1 MAEKYAI
8 GVDLGGTQVRV
19 ILSDEEGNFLDKLVE
34 RVDKKSE
41 KAISDQIIRMARSLC
56 YECGADS
63 AGLKGIGIAS
73 TGPLDV
79 RKGALISPTNLPFE
93 IVPLIKPISSKL
105 KIPTYLLNDCTA
117 GVVGE
122 KEFGAGKGL
131 SNLVYITLGT
141 GIGGGAIVDGHLL
154 LGKDGNAV
162 EIGHITIDY
171 AGGLK
176 CGCGKRG
183 HWEAYCSGRNIPNF
197 VRMKLREA
205 GGKKVRSSLLFKNMA
220 GDFSKL
226 SSENLFEAAK
236 CGDDPSIEFVEEIGR
251 LNAIGFANV
260 INTYDPSLI
269 TVGGS
274 VALQNKKLV
283 MNPIKKHVKR
293 YTRNRIPRI
302 MITPLAE
309 DVSIYGA
316 IAAVFKSDNPVF
328 PLNVQRRSI

>member
-8 GVDLGGTQVRV
+8 GVDLGGTQVRAA
-19 ILSDEEGNFLDKLVE
+19 LSDEEGNFLAKLEE

-41 KAISDQIIRMARSLC
+41 KAISGQIIRIARSLC
-56 YECGADS
+56 NESGADS

-73 TGPLDV
+73 TGPLDL
-79 RKGALISPTNLPFE
+79 RKGALIRPTNLPFE
-93 IVPLIKPISSKL
+93 FVPLTKPISGKL
-105 KIPTYLLNDCTA
+105 KILAYLLNDCTA

-122 KEFGAGKGL
+122 KEFGAGGDL
-131 SNLVYITLGT
+131 DNLVYITLGT

-171 AGGLK
+171 TGSLK
-176 CGCGKRG
+176 CGCGKSG

-197 VRMKLREA
+197 VRMKLREVD
-205 GGKKVRSSLLFKNMA
+205 GKKVRSSLLFKNMA

-226 SSENLFEAAK
+226 SSEILFEAAK
-236 CGDDPSIEFVEEIGR
+236 CGDDLSIELVEEIGR

-260 INTYDPSLI
+260 INAYDPSLI

-283 MNPIKKHVKR
+283 MNPIKKYVER

-309 DVSIYGA
+309 DVSVYGA
-316 IAAVFKSDNPVF
+316 IAAVLKPETW
-328 PLNVQRRSI
+328 LAEIRKQK

>member
-8 GVDLGGTQVRV
+8 GVDLGGTQARV
-19 ILSDEEGNFLDKLVE
+19 ALSDGEGNFIARLEEK
-34 RVDKKSE
+34 VDTKSE

-56 YECGADS
+56 SKSDVDS
-63 AGLKGIGIAS
+63 VSLKGIGIAS
-73 TGPLDV
+73 TGPLDLG
-79 RKGALISPTNLPFE
+79 KGALINPTNLPFE
-93 IVPLIKPISSKL
+93 FVSLTKPISGEL
-105 KIPTYLLNDCTA
+105 KMPVHLLNDCTA

-122 KEFGAGKGL
+122 KEFGAGKG
-131 SNLVYITLGT
+131 SNNLVYITLGT

-171 AGGLK
+171 TESLK

-205 GGKKVRSSLLFKNMA
+205 DGKKVRSSLLSKNMV

-226 SSENLFEAAK
+226 SSEILFEAAK
-236 CGDDPSIEFVEEIGR
+236 CGDDLSIELVEEVGR

-274 VALQNKKLV
+274 VALQNKKFV
-283 MNPIKKHVKR
+283 MNPIKKCVKR

-328 PLNVQRRSI
+328 SLNVQRRSI

>member
-8 GVDLGGTQVRV
+8 GVDLGGTQVRAA
-19 ILSDEEGNFLDKLVE
+19 LSDEEGNFIAKLEE
-34 RVDKKSE
+34 RVDKKRE

-56 YECGADS
+56 SKSGVDS
-63 AGLKGIGIAS
+63 AGLKGIGMAS

-93 IVPLIKPISSKL
+93 FVPLTKPISGEL
-105 KIPTYLLNDCTA
+105 KIPAYLLNDCTA

-122 KEFGAGKGL
+122 EEFGAGKG
-131 SNLVYITLGT
+131 SDNLVYITLGT

-171 AGGLK
+171 TESLK

-197 VRMKLREA
+197 VMMKLREVD
-205 GGKKVRSSLLFKNMA
+205 GKKVRSSLLFKNMA

-226 SSENLFEAAK
+226 SSEILFEAAK
-236 CGDDPSIEFVEEIGR
+236 CGDNLSIELVEEVGR

-283 MNPIKKHVKR
+283 MTPIKKYVKR

-302 MITPLAE
+302 MITPLAK

-316 IAAVFKSDNPVF
+316 IATVLKSDNPMF
-328 PLNVQRRSI
+328 PLNAQRRSI

>member
-1 MAEKYAI
+1 MEIEHEKMAEKYAI

-19 ILSDEEGNFLDKLVE
+19 ALSDEEGNFIAKLE
-34 RVDKKSE
+34 EMVDKKSE
-41 KAISDQIIRMARSLC
+41 KAISDQIIRMVRSLC
-56 YECGADS
+56 SKSGVDFAS
-63 AGLKGIGIAS
+63 LKGIGIAS

-79 RKGALISPTNLPFE
+79 RKEALINPTNLPFE
-93 IVPLIKPISSKL
+93 FVPLTKPISGKL
-105 KIPTYLLNDCTA
+105 KIPAYLLNDCTA
-117 GVVGE
+117 GVIGE
-122 KEFGAGKGL
+122 KEFGAGKRL
-131 SNLVYITLGT
+131 DNLVYITLGT
-141 GIGGGAIVDGHLL
+141 GIGGGAIVDSHLL

-171 AGGLK
+171 TEELK

-197 VRMKLREA
+197 IRMKLREVDE
-205 GGKKVRSSLLFKNMA
+205 KKVRSSLLFKNIT

-226 SSENLFEAAK
+226 SSEILFEAAK
-236 CGDDPSIEFVEEIGR
+236 CGDGLSIEFVEEIGR

-260 INTYDPSLI
+260 INAYDPSLI

-274 VALQNKKLV
+274 IALQNKKLV
-283 MNPIKKHVKR
+283 MDPIKKHVER
-293 YTRNRIPRI
+293 YTRNRIPKI

-316 IAAVFKSDNPVF
+316 IAAIFIGN
-328 PLNVQRRSI
+328 I